1 MSYYLLIICVG
12 IVRGV
17 LVKSGFIV
25 NLLKASFFI
34 SYAKEAADFSTNYK
48 MPKLEF
54 ARNHYGQSDVA
65 MFDFTSIY
73 AAENASYVLDRNGHK
88 LLMGLVG
95 DSLLEPFWP
104 TGELVRDVKL

>member
-1 MSYYLLIICVG
+1 
-12 IVRGV
+12 
-17 LVKSGFIV
+17 
-25 NLLKASFFI
+25 
-34 SYAKEAADFSTNYK
+34 
-48 MPKLEF
+48 
-54 ARNHYGQSDVA
+54 

-104 TGELVRDVKL
+104 TGERQKKEDRLG